1 MSKFPAITK
10 EIPIPLSLGL
20 HIALLGAVLY
30 AGMQLEGLKNV
41 VERQWTYDME
51 SAAWDKFSAINS
63 KTYPNLEVP
72 DVHVIRR
79 NHAGIIQAPFKFA
92 KND

>member
-10 EIPIPLSLGL
+10 DIPIPLSLGL

-30 AGMQLEGLKNV
+30 AGMQLQGLKTI
-41 VERQWTYDME
+41 VERQWSYDME

-63 KTYPNLEVP
+63 QRYPDLQIP
-72 DVHVIRR
+72 DIHLIRR
-79 NHAGIIQAPFKFA
+79 NHAGVIQVPFKFA
-92 KND
+92 EN